1 MFSTCLRYVLCMTA
15 ALVVAATSCG
25 ATLEHHCSHC
35 AAAHTA
41 HAHHGCC
48 EQCDHCARCGIIHFD
63 STQTCLTPLLQLPS
77 PESLEVLHCI
87 VPIDGIRLPQCPLPE
102 NLHTGAPPDL
112 KEKGRAVLRKI
123 KKLVL

>member
-1 MFSTCLRYVLCMTA
+1 MRHSCLRYLFCMIA
-15 ALVVAATSCG
+15 AVMVAATSCG

-48 EQCDHCARCGIIHFD
+48 EQCDHCAECGIIQID
-63 STQTCLTPLLQLPS
+63 STVTCLTHAPELPS
-77 PESLEVLHCI
+77 PELLEVLHCI
-87 VPIDGIRLPQCPLPE
+87 VPLDGIRIPNSPLPE
-102 NLHTGAPPDL
+102 YLHTGAPPDL
-112 KEKGRAVLRKI
+112 REKGRTVLRKI